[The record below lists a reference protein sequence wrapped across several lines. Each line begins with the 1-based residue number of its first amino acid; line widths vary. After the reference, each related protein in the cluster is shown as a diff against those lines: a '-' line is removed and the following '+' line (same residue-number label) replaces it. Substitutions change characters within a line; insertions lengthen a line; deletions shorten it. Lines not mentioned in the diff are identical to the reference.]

1 MNVFNVFLL
10 MILCHIIDDFVLQGT
25 CLVNLKQ
32 KSWWEKNAPDPL
44 YKNDYKV
51 ALFMHSLE
59 WSLMVHL
66 PVILLWATLPFPIL
80 LLSVCINC
88 AIHYVVDDAKANEKK
103 INLITDQ
110 KAHLLQV
117 LLTFIFLVA
126 FK

>member
-66 PVILLWATLPFPIL
+66 PVILLWTTVPWFVL
-80 LLSVCINC
+80 LITIAINC
-88 AIHYVVDDAKANEKK
+88 GVHYVVDDAKANKKK

-110 KAHLLQV
+110 KTHLLQV
-117 LLTFIFLVA
+117 LVTFLMLVA